1 MDGSILNEQNK
12 DILFSDYRQKNNN
25 KNRVTNDCY
34 TVFMICYRMY
44 AVFADRIGLLFFIP
58 HFRD

>member
-34 TVFMICYRMY
+34 TVFIIC
-44 AVFADRIGLLFFIP
+44 
-58 HFRD
+58 